1 MDLLVS
7 EPKMRFKTLQEWLD
21 WQETLHSQKIEL
33 GLERITQVASSMGAC
48 NSNYKTIVVAGTNGK
63 GSIVSTLESIYHHA
77 GYRVGSYTSPHLVHY
92 NERIRIGMQN
102 VDDETLCE
110 AFNKVD
116 QARGDTSLSYFEF
129 GTLAAMHIFSETELD
144 VALYEVG
151 LGGRLDAVNILDSD
165 IAIVSSIGIDHVQ
178 WLGSTRESIGYEK
191 AGVFRS
197 NHIAICGDA
206 DPPDSLINYAD
217 ELGTKLLLINDH
229 YSFQKQQANCWSFN
243 CEEFTW
249 ESLPMPSLYGDVQL
263 GNAATALMA
272 VTCMDKKLP
281 VTRDC
286 VDRGLNN
293 ISLPGRFQRI
303 HGSCEIILDV
313 AHNLDSAKVLVNNLR
328 ALDPVSN
335 TIAVFAVLAD
345 KDVCGIIECVGGE
358 FDEWYISQLNS
369 ERALDVESLKKQ
381 LDKCCH
387 DCVIHPYDSISKA
400 YDAAK
405 NTADETMRIVVFGSF
420 LIVAEVLSQEV

>member
-1 MDLLVS
+1 
-7 EPKMRFKTLQEWLD
+7 MRYTSLQEWLD

-63 GSIVSTLESIYHHA
+63 GSIVSALESIYHHA

-92 NERIRIGMQN
+92 NERIRISMQN

-110 AFNKVD
+110 AFNQVD
-116 QARGDTSLSYFEF
+116 QARGETSLSYFEF
-129 GTLAAMHIFSETELD
+129 GTLAAMHIFSQSELD

-197 NHIAICGDA
+197 NHTAICGDT
-206 DPPDSLINYAD
+206 DPPNSLINYAN
-217 ELGTKLLLINDH
+217 ELGTNLLLINEH
-229 YSFQKQQANCWSFN
+229 FSYHKQQANYWSFN
-243 CEEFTW
+243 CKNLTW
-249 ESLPMPSLYGDVQL
+249 DNLPMPSLYGDVQL

-272 VTCMDKKLP
+272 LTCMDSSLP
-281 VTRDC
+281 VTREC
-286 VDRGLNN
+286 VDHGLSK

-303 HGSCEIILDV
+303 QGPCEVILDV

-328 ALDPVSN
+328 ALETATK

-369 ERALDVESLKKQ
+369 DRALDKENLKMQ
-381 LDKCCH
+381 LDNCCH
-387 DCVIHPYDSISKA
+387 DCKINTFNSISEA
-400 YDAAK
+400 FAAAK
-405 NTADETMRIVVFGSF
+405 SNADETMRIVVFGSF
-420 LIVAEVLSQEV
+420 LTVAEVLSQEV